1 MATAAEKL
9 AGNLNFGAIGRATEL
24 RNRLLFTLGA
34 LVVFRLGTF
43 LPIPGIN
50 PVALQQFFEQQSSG
64 ILGIFDT
71 FSGGALRRMG
81 IFALGVMPYISA
93 SIIMTL
99 MQSSIPHLKALKEQG
114 SKGRRQIIQYSRYIT
129 ILIAGLQGYGVS
141 IGLESMQTVYGNIV
155 IDPGLFFRMTTVITL
170 VGGTIFLMWLG
181 EQITARG
188 VGNGISLIIT
198 AGIVANLPNA
208 FVSTLQLGRTGELS
222 PAFILGILILLLAL
236 IVFIVFIEKGQ
247 RRLIVQYPKR
257 QVGNKMYGG
266 QSSHLPLKLNTAGV
280 IPVIFASSLL
290 LLPNTMSGFG
300 AGSSSE
306 IFLFI
311 SSYLGRGQPLYLAFF
326 GAMII
331 FFCFFYTGIVFNPD
345 EKAEDL
351 RKYGGFIPGI
361 RPGENTSKFI
371 DYVLVRLTTV
381 GAIYLTLVSL
391 LPEFMLSKTSI
402 PFYLGGA
409 SLLIVVVVMIDFI
422 TQIQSH
428 LFQHQYEGLLKKTKL
443 KGRR

>member
-34 LVVFRLGTF
+34 LIVFRLGTF

-50 PVALQQFFEQQSSG
+50 PIALQQFFEQQSSG

-155 IDPGLFFRMTTVITL
+155 IDPGLFFRVTTVITL

-181 EQITARG
+181 EQISSRG

-198 AGIVANLPNA
+198 AGIIANLPNA

-236 IVFIVFIEKGQ
+236 IVFIVF
-247 RRLIVQYPKR
+247 Y
-257 QVGNKMYGG
+257 
-266 QSSHLPLKLNTAGV
+266 
-280 IPVIFASSLL
+280 
-290 LLPNTMSGFG
+290 
-300 AGSSSE
+300 
-306 IFLFI
+306 
-311 SSYLGRGQPLYLAFF
+311 
-326 GAMII
+326 
-331 FFCFFYTGIVFNPD
+331 
-345 EKAEDL
+345 
-351 RKYGGFIPGI
+351 RKSP
-361 RPGENTSKFI
+361 T
-371 DYVLVRLTTV
+371 
-381 GAIYLTLVSL
+381 
-391 LPEFMLSKTSI
+391 
-402 PFYLGGA
+402 
-409 SLLIVVVVMIDFI
+409 
-422 TQIQSH
+422 
-428 LFQHQYEGLLKKTKL
+428 
-443 KGRR
+443 